1 MTEDIFVDD
10 PIEEVLE
17 VTEVPPNVF
26 FEPILLTAPVED
38 VLVDDARVPIE
49 DTPAVWPEFLEL
61 EFLVPVREVLR
72 DIGLLTIELV
82 RLVRVP
88 ALLCRLFL
96 EAEVLPKEGSGDLE
110 REPEDEVEVEVP
122 FPILLGTA
130 SFPSSSSLLLA
141 MRVGIPLPLA
151 MAVVGWAGTIDDF
164 VLGPRGGGPILAFEA
179 AGLVEAFTFVTVG
192 LGILLAIA
200 GAGTFPRF
208 HTL

>member
-1 MTEDIFVDD
+1 MTEENLEDD
-10 PIEEVLE
+10 PVEEVLE
-17 VTEVPPNVF
+17 VTETPPNVF
-26 FEPILLTAPVED
+26 FVPKLLTAPVED

-61 EFLVPVREVLR
+61 EIPVPVREELR
-72 DIGLLTIELV
+72 EIGPLTIELV

-88 ALLCRLFL
+88 ALLFRLFL

-110 REPEDEVEVEVP
+110 REPEGDVEVVA

-130 SFPSSSSLLLA
+130 SLPSSSSLLLVS
-141 MRVGIPLPLA
+141 REGILLPPA
-151 MAVVGWAGTIDDF
+151 MAVVGWAGAMDDF
-164 VLGPRGGGPILAFEA
+164 ILGPKGGGPILAFDT

-200 GAGTFPRF
+200 GAGFPRF